1 MNLNQTI
8 IRFPDIRLQTRDGH
22 KLRGYFGNLF
32 KEHSPLLHNHFA
44 DGSLRY
50 AYPLVQYK
58 VIDGIPYLVGIGEGG
73 KLLIQLFLK
82 IKELNIGGE
91 IYPVL
96 SKNIE
101 NRIIDIGDT
110 GELLEYRFVTLWMG
124 LNESNYH
131 KYLNA
136 DQDEK
141 QKLLQ
146 SILTGNILSFY
157 KGIGFRAK
165 QNIMLKLKEKEHLTQ
180 FKGQKMLAFSGSFVT
195 NAVLPDFTGVGK
207 AVSRGFGTIVQVN

>member
-1 MNLNQTI
+1 MHLNQTI

-50 AYPLVQYK
+50 GYPQVQYK
-58 VIDGIPYLVGIGEGG
+58 VLDGVPYLVGFGEGS

-82 IKELNIGGE
+82 IKELSIEGDL
-91 IYPVL
+91 YPVL

-101 NRIIDIGDT
+101 NRIVTIDDT
-110 GELLEYRFVTLWMG
+110 DELFEYRFVTLWMG
-124 LNESNYH
+124 LNESNYR
-131 KYLNA
+131 KYLDA
-136 DQDEK
+136 GQDEK

-146 SILTGNILSFY
+146 SILKGNILSFY
-157 KGIGFRAK
+157 KGVDFWAK
-165 QNIMLKLKEKEHLTQ
+165 QNIMLKLSTEEHFTQ
-180 FKGQKMLAFSGSFVT
+180 FKGQKMLAFSGGFVC
-195 NAVLPDFTGVGK
+195 NAVLPDFAGIGK
-207 AVSRGFGTIVQVN
+207 AVSRGFGTIIRVN